1 MQDKARRKIWFMRE
15 DERKAEDIR
24 MRAAKHVKVCNDF
37 ADELAQLLYIQTP
50 EVAVA
55 IIKHINKEI
64 NEILSWIPE

>member
-1 MQDKARRKIWFMRE
+1 MTDKAKRRIGYMRA
-15 DERKAEDIR
+15 DERKAENLR
-24 MRAAKHVKVCNDF
+24 MRAANHVKVCDDF

-64 NEILSWIPE
+64 NEILS